1 MDSPL
6 WQTEITVSWA
16 GTDRIVPLTNW
27 AGRCY
32 PSFPGGDEFL
42 ARVLDIT
49 PEDHVL
55 DVGGGAE
62 PFHYASVVCER
73 DLRGTGQRA
82 GRSAKLDRRFVAGD
96 AQALPFPSASFN
108 FAFSRHV
115 LEHVADPKAACTE
128 MMRVAARG
136 YIETPCALS
145 EYLVGDPTHRWLVRA
160 EDCTLIFTPRPFVEH
175 PFGNVLRWLLHA
187 DSELFFQWEM
197 AYRNLTNTQF
207 YWEETFDVVVEQ
219 AATTDYRLADP
230 GQLLRSYVDFAR
242 NGVAHDS
249 ANTADVIAAIKSALE
264 LAPDHP
270 DVQPL
275 AGFAYPL
282 RYAGDILHAER
293 VTQNVLV
300 MGTNEASQLGGGWF
314 GVEQWPPAVRWTGPE
329 AVAYMRRQ
337 RERQL
342 SVRLF
347 TGPEALH
354 RAVTGTL
361 YVNEAAHSV
370 ALEAGTW
377 VDLSF
382 PLPAGAGDI
391 VTVGMRWDLPWTP
404 QEVHGSPDT
413 RQLGVAVHE
422 LRLHDAKRFVFR
434 R

>member
-73 DLRGTGQRA
+73 DLRGTDQRA

-160 EDCTLIFTPRPFVEH
+160 DDRTLIFTPRPFVEH

-207 YWEETFDVVVEQ
+207 YWEETFRRRCRTGGD
-219 AATTDYRLADP
+219 DRLSAC
-230 GQLLRSYVDFAR
+230 RS
-242 NGVAHDS
+242 GP
-249 ANTADVIAAIKSALE
+249 T
-264 LAPDHP
+264 
-270 DVQPL
+270 
-275 AGFAYPL
+275 
-282 RYAGDILHAER
+282 
-293 VTQNVLV
+293 
-300 MGTNEASQLGGGWF
+300 
-314 GVEQWPPAVRWTGPE
+314 PAVVRRLCAEWSCPRLCEHRGRYCRHQVRPGVSARPSGRPTTGGIRLPT
-329 AVAYMRRQ
+329 ALRRGHPS
-337 RERQL
+337 R
-342 SVRLF
+342 
-347 TGPEALH
+347 
-354 RAVTGTL
+354 
-361 YVNEAAHSV
+361 
-370 ALEAGTW
+370 
-377 VDLSF
+377 
-382 PLPAGAGDI
+382 
-391 VTVGMRWDLPWTP
+391 
-404 QEVHGSPDT
+404 
-413 RQLGVAVHE
+413 
-422 LRLHDAKRFVFR
+422 
-434 R
+434 